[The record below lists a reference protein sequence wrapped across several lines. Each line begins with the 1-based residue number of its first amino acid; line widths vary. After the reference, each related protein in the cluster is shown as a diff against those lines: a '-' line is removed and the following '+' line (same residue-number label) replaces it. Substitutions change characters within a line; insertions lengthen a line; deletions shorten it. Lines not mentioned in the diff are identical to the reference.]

1 MAFKSIVRKLFHWE
15 TSSVTY
21 LWDAH
26 EYIENNL
33 DYVAVLLNI
42 TEKKYFLMQS
52 SVTMTSRSLCLFSII
67 GMSAGESSST
77 HGEHSNQVYDILM

>member
-1 MAFKSIVRKLFHWE
+1 MAFKSIVRKLFRQE

-42 TEKKYFLMQS
+42 TGKKY
-52 SVTMTSRSLCLFSII
+52 SL
-67 GMSAGESSST
+67 
-77 HGEHSNQVYDILM
+77 V